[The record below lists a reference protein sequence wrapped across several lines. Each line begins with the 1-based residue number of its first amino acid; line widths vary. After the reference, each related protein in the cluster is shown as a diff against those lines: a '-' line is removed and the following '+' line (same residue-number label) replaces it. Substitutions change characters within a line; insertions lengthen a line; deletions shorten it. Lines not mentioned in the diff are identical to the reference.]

1 MDDFDIKVKREIF
14 VKTAEVRVNRALKH
28 IKIIGDLNDKTKYV
42 YSDSD
47 VKKIVNALKNAVVE
61 IEAKFKEPIVIHKKE
76 EFKLEE

>member
-14 VKTAEVRVNRALKH
+14 VKTAEVRVNRALKN
-28 IKIIGDLNDKTKYV
+28 IKIIGALNDKTNYV
-42 YSDSD
+42 YSDDD
-47 VKKIVNALKNAVVE
+47 VKKIVKALKDAVVE

>member
-28 IKIIGDLNDKTKYV
+28 IKIIADLNNKTLYV
-42 YSDSD
+42 YSDD
-47 VKKIVNALKNAVVE
+47 DLKKIVKALKHAVVE
-61 IEAKFKEPIVIHKKE
+61 IEAKFKEPVFIKKKE

>member
-14 VKTAEVRVNRALKH
+14 VKTVEVRVNRALKH

>member
-1 MDDFDIKVKREIF
+1 MDDFDIKVKRDIF

>member
-1 MDDFDIKVKREIF
+1 MDEFDLKVKREIF

>member
-1 MDDFDIKVKREIF
+1 MDDFDIKVKREVF

-28 IKIIGDLNDKTKYV
+28 IKIIGALNDKTLYV
-42 YSDSD
+42 YSDDD

>member
-1 MDDFDIKVKREIF
+1 MDEFDLKVKREIF

-61 IEAKFKEPIVIHKKE
+61 IEAKFKEPVIINKKE
-76 EFKLEE
+76 EFKLEA

>member
-1 MDDFDIKVKREIF
+1 MDDFDTKVKREIF

>member
-28 IKIIGDLNDKTKYV
+28 IKIIGALNDKSAYV
-42 YSDSD
+42 YSDAD
-47 VKKIVNALKNAVVE
+47 VKKIVKALKDAVLE
-61 IEAKFKEPIVIHKKE
+61 IETKFKEPVIINKKE

>member
-28 IKIIGDLNDKTKYV
+28 IKIIGDLNDKTLYV
-42 YSDSD
+42 YSDDD
-47 VKKIVNALKNAVVE
+47 VKKIVKALKNAVVE
-61 IEAKFKEPIVIHKKE
+61 IEAKFKEPIVINKKE

>member
-1 MDDFDIKVKREIF
+1 MDEYDIKVKREIF
-14 VKTAEVRVNRALKH
+14 VKTAEVRVNRALRH

>member
-1 MDDFDIKVKREIF
+1 MDEFDLKVKREVF

-28 IKIIGDLNDKTKYV
+28 IKIIGALNDKTLYV

-61 IEAKFKEPIVIHKKE
+61 IEAKFKEPVIINKKE

>member
-28 IKIIGDLNDKTKYV
+28 IKIIGALNDKSAYV
-42 YSDSD
+42 YNDAD
-47 VKKIVNALKNAVVE
+47 VKKIVKALKDAVLE
-61 IEAKFKEPIVIHKKE
+61 IETKFKEPVIINKKE

>member
-1 MDDFDIKVKREIF
+1 MDDFDIKVKREVF

-28 IKIIGDLNDKTKYV
+28 IKIIGALNDKTLYV
-42 YSDSD
+42 YSEDD

>member
-1 MDDFDIKVKREIF
+1 MDDFDIKVKREVF
-14 VKTAEVRVNRALKH
+14 VKTAEVRVNRALRH

>member
-28 IKIIGDLNDKTKYV
+28 IKIIGALNDKTQYV

>member
-28 IKIIGDLNDKTKYV
+28 IKIIADLNNKTLYV
-42 YSDSD
+42 YSDD
-47 VKKIVNALKNAVVE
+47 DLKKIVKALKHAVVE
-61 IEAKFKEPIVIHKKE
+61 IEAKFKEPVIIHKKE